1 MNSGKGAAS
10 SKTET
15 EDEGIDGTGVAFFY
29 GAVAGAALMA
39 WGIGSALFSSP
50 EPDPASLILG
60 LRSCAIHSEKVTQ
73 VEVFSP
79 NNWVLYSLSL
89 SMDMIYEVDEVAWP
103 GVLLFCSS

>member
-15 EDEGIDGTGVAFFY
+15 EDEGIDGTGVAFVI

-39 WGIGSALFSSP
+39 WDMISRLSH
-50 EPDPASLILG
+50 LG
-60 LRSCAIHSEKVTQ
+60 AEVVCLHSEKVTQ

-89 SMDMIYEVDEVAWP
+89 SMDMIYEVDEVGLAWRIA
-103 GVLLFCSS
+103 VL